1 MRNVDMLTINIID
14 NVVEVIDLWSVE
26 DDTPPTDT

>member
-1 MRNVDMLTINIID
+1 MKNVDMLTINIID
-14 NVVEVIDLWSVE
+14 NQAEVIDLWSVE